1 MRTRTASLVTPIAL
15 ILCWLLAGGIGG
27 PFFGKVSEV
36 ARNDQASFLPTSAEA
51 TVVGQRYRDFVGND
65 QIPAIAVF
73 TGENPLT
80 EPQKQAVAALGQDLG
95 SMAGVAAVSPP
106 ITSEDS
112 MAVQVFVG
120 VDATANVSRTVSS
133 VRDVIAAHDLA
144 GLDFHVT
151 GPAGFTSDLSK
162 AFSGIDGPL
171 CCCSAIL
178 VPAVPPARWPR

>member
-1 MRTRTASLVTPIAL
+1 MRTRTARLVTPIAL

-80 EPQKQAVAALGQDLG
+80 ETQKQAVVALGQDLG
-95 SMAGVAAVSPP
+95 SVEGIAAVSPP

-120 VDATANVSRTVSS
+120 VDATANVSRTVNS
-133 VRDVIAAHDLA
+133 VRDVIAAHDLGDWTSTSRVQQDSPA
-144 GLDFHVT
+144 TFR
-151 GPAGFTSDLSK
+151 GPSAAST
-162 AFSGIDGPL
+162 A
-171 CCCSAIL
+171 CCCS
-178 VPAVPPARWPR
+178 WPSAWCW

>member
-1 MRTRTASLVTPIAL
+1 MRTRTTRLITPIAL

-36 ARNDQASFLPTSAEA
+36 ARNDQASFLPTNAEA

-73 TGENPLT
+73 AGENPLT
-80 EPQKQAVAALGQDLG
+80 EAQRRAIMALGQDLG
-95 SMAGVAAVSPP
+95 SVEGVAAVSPP

-112 MAVQVFVG
+112 LAVQVFVG
-120 VDATANVSRTVSS
+120 VDATANVSRTVNS

>member
-1 MRTRTASLVTPIAL
+1 M
-15 ILCWLLAGGIGG
+15 
-27 PFFGKVSEV
+27 
-36 ARNDQASFLPTSAEA
+36 
-51 TVVGQRYRDFVGND
+51 GND
-65 QIPAIAVF
+65 QVHASAVF
-73 TGENPLT
+73 TGKNPPKET
-80 EPQKQAVAALGQDLG
+80 RKRAVAALGQDLG